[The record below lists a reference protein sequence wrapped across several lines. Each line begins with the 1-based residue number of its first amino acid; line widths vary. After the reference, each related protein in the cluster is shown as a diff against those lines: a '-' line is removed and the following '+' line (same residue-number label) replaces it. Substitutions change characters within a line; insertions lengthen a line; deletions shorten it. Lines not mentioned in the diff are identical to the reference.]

1 MNTTQIAEIY
11 QGFDQKDRQQKFVEL
26 LAKVEVEHPI

>member
-11 QGFDQKDRQQKFVEL
+11 QGLDQKAREQKFVEL
-26 LAKVEVEHPI
+26 LAKVEK